1 MTTGTWHRA
10 AADLSAPTRLFV
22 DGDWRDPDGTEDP
35 LEQVNP
41 ATGVTWA
48 TVAAA
53 GPADVDRAVA
63 AARRAFDDGRWSRT
77 SPSHRRDVMLAWA
90 DLVEAHADDLALLVT
105 TEMGKP
111 IGDTR
116 GIEVPALLKTIRW
129 YAELADKLV
138 DELPVTGPDELAL
151 VTREPVGV
159 VGAIVPW
166 NFPLTMAGWKLGPA
180 LATGNS
186 VVLKPAEYTSTSMLE
201 VARLATEAGLPDGVL
216 NVLPGRGP
224 VAGDALARHDD
235 VDTLTFTGS
244 GATGRSLLHAA
255 ADSNLKPVWLELG
268 GKSPNVVFADAPN
281 LDVAADMAAWGV
293 FFNSGEMC
301 TAPSRLL
308 VQREVLDEVTAKVV
322 ARARSRVVGDPLD
335 EATETGPIVS
345 ARQLDTIREYVAIG
359 RDEADLLVGGEAPDT
374 AGPEGF
380 WLAPTVFGGV
390 DNDHRIAREEIFGPV
405 LSIIAF
411 DDEEEAVRLAN
422 DTPYGLAAGVWTSD
436 LSRAHRV
443 SRAITAGTVWVNCY
457 EEGGLS
463 VPFGGRKQS
472 GNGRDKSVHAIDKFT
487 ALKTT
492 WIAL

>member
-1 MTTGTWHRA
+1 MTTAHREL
-10 AADLSAPTRLFV
+10 DPRTRLFV
-22 DGDWRDPDGTEDP
+22 DGEWVDADGAEDP
-35 LEQVNP
+35 LDQVDP
-41 ATGVTWA
+41 ATGRSWA

-53 GPADVDRAVA
+53 SVADVDRAVM
-63 AARRAFDDGRWSRT
+63 AARTAFASGRWSRT
-77 SPSHRRDVMLAWA
+77 APATRRSVMLAWA
-90 DLVEAHADDLALLVT
+90 DLVEANAEELARLVT

-111 IGDTR
+111 IVHSR
-116 GIEVPALLKTIRW
+116 GIEIPAVCATLRY

-186 VVLKPAEYTSTSMLE
+186 VVLKPAEYTSTSAL
-201 VARLATEAGLPDGVL
+201 RLAELASEAGLPDGVL
-216 NVLPGRGP
+216 NVVPGRGP

-235 VDTLTFTGS
+235 VDVLTFTGS
-244 GATGRSLLHAA
+244 GPTGRSLLHAA
-255 ADSNLKPVWLELG
+255 ADSNAKPVWLELG
-268 GKSPNVVFADAPN
+268 GKSPNVVFADAPD
-281 LDVAADMAAWGV
+281 LEVAADMAAWGI
-293 FFNSGEMC
+293 FFNAGEMC

-308 VQREVLDEVTAKVV
+308 VQRDILDDLTAAVV
-322 ARARSRVVGDPLD
+322 ERARTRVVGDPMD

-345 ARQLDTIREYVAIG
+345 DRQLRTVLDYVDVG
-359 RDEADLLVGGEAPDT
+359 RSEAELLAGGARLD
-374 AGPEGF
+374 GPGHGDGF
-380 WLAPTVFGGV
+380 FLEPTVFGGV
-390 DNDHRIAREEIFGPV
+390 DNDARIAREEIFGPV

-411 DDEEEAVRLAN
+411 DDEDEAVRIAN
-422 DTPYGLAAGVWTSD
+422 DTPYGLAAGLWTSD

-443 SRAITAGTVWVNCY
+443 SRALEAGTVWVNCY

-472 GNGRDKSVHAIDKFT
+472 GNGRDKSPHALHKFT
-487 ALKTT
+487 ELKTT
-492 WIAL
+492 WISL